1 MRGAKGSPYEGGHRV
16 PLFAHWPKGGV
27 TGGRDVPTL
36 TAHIDLLPTMLDLC
50 GLKRPNLGVN
60 LRLHGR
66 SLRPLLLQK
75 KDAPWPERTLV
86 TDSQRLEKLVPW
98 RQAAVMTSQWRLVNA
113 SPDGDPNKL
122 ELYDILKDPGQK
134 QNVAQSH
141 PQVVNK
147 LKQDYEAWWKQTA
160 QRADQFVRIA
170 LGSEVANPVHLSSHD
185 WHGEG
190 GAEKA
195 WNQRQIRQG
204 PIANG
209 FWAVEITRPG
219 LYRIGLRRWPVEL
232 NLPIGAAYQDPTP
245 NRETIPG
252 KAIPIVKARLKIG
265 AIDKTVPVAANAD
278 KAAVLEVR
286 LPAGPA
292 EMWTWLYGS
301 DNTERGAYY
310 ATVERIGA

>member
-170 LGSEVANPVHLSSHD
+170 LGSEVANPVHRTT
-185 WHGEG
+185 GM
-190 GAEKA
+190 A
-195 WNQRQIRQG
+195 
-204 PIANG
+204 
-209 FWAVEITRPG
+209 
-219 LYRIGLRRWPVEL
+219 
-232 NLPIGAAYQDPTP
+232 
-245 NRETIPG
+245 
-252 KAIPIVKARLKIG
+252 
-265 AIDKTVPVAANAD
+265 
-278 KAAVLEVR
+278 KAAPKRHGTSARSARAPSPMDSGQLR
-286 LPAGPA
+286 LPGPASTASACAAGPWNSTSPSEPPTRTLPRTA
-292 EMWTWLYGS
+292 KPYPAKPS
-301 DNTERGAYY
+301 PSSRRD
-310 ATVERIGA
+310 